1 MKLNGQYRNK
11 FLSALWLLKT
21 QSNEDSPLSTQEIIA
36 ELKDRNVNIDRRT
49 LKKEIDM
56 MKEHGF
62 NIAITKKG
70 HQLAYYIPGD
80 LFNFQDLNILISACR
95 AASFITKEKTDN
107 LVNKL
112 INMGKD
118 RGVDITDSE
127 LVCYNVIKQNSSDLF
142 DNIITLQKSIDSKKQ
157 VSFLYFNLDENL
169 KKVYKKSKK
178 RYVVNPVSLVYNDSF
193 YYLIAWNQNKNNFTI
208 YRVDRCDD
216 IIIEEADVD
225 NQYAKE
231 FLDQYLPVD
240 KGVRKEAEFKDK
252 IKIFAKQ
259 TVKMY
264 GGVANHLSLK
274 FPKELLG
281 SVYDKFGTLD
291 EEGKKYKISYDD
303 NDKLCTMNVHVQTSP
318 TLWVWIAGFGGRMK
332 VIGPNRC
339 KNEFREFCKKLID
352 GLD

>member
-157 VSFLYFNLDENL
+157 VSFLNFNIDENL
-169 KKVYKKSKK
+169 KKV
-178 RYVVNPVSLVYNDSF
+178 
-193 YYLIAWNQNKNNFTI
+193 
-208 YRVDRCDD
+208 
-216 IIIEEADVD
+216 
-225 NQYAKE
+225 
-231 FLDQYLPVD
+231 
-240 KGVRKEAEFKDK
+240 
-252 IKIFAKQ
+252 
-259 TVKMY
+259 
-264 GGVANHLSLK
+264 
-274 FPKELLG
+274 
-281 SVYDKFGTLD
+281 
-291 EEGKKYKISYDD
+291 
-303 NDKLCTMNVHVQTSP
+303 
-318 TLWVWIAGFGGRMK
+318 
-332 VIGPNRC
+332 
-339 KNEFREFCKKLID
+339 
-352 GLD
+352 